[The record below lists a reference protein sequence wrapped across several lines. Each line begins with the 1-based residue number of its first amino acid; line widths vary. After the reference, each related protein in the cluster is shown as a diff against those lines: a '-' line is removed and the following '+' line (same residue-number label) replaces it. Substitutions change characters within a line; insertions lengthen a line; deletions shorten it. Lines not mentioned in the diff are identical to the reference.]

1 MVLFYLINFRLFCG
15 PIYILLKSYIL
26 RSLSF
31 GQIVGHYIPLLNK
44 IFIFVVISSLTCN
57 MKYIY
62 FLLGEAHHG
71 LCNLLIFLMKQ
82 FLSLIEVCYFFH
94 FKFIDFFLLASFSIT
109 LVFLLAPSMF
119 SSFVFS
125 IFCLLVKSLKTLYF
139 PMSVSLNTA
148 CGYCY
153 ILFSFSVLFYSS

>member
-26 RSLSF
+26 LRSPSF

-62 FLLGEAHHG
+62 FLGEVHHG
-71 LCNLLIFLMKQ
+71 LCNLLTFLMKQ
-82 FLSLIEVCYFFH
+82 FLSFIEVCYFFR
-94 FKFIDFFLLASFSIT
+94 FKFIDFFSCLFFDRFGIFTGSFD
-109 LVFLLAPSMF
+109 V
-119 SSFVFS
+119 
-125 IFCLLVKSLKTLYF
+125 
-139 PMSVSLNTA
+139 
-148 CGYCY
+148 
-153 ILFSFSVLFYSS
+153 

>member
-26 RSLSF
+26 RSPSF

-71 LCNLLIFLMKQ
+71 LCNLLTFLMKQ

-94 FKFIDFFLLASFSIT
+94 FKFIDFFLPLFQPLWYFYWLLRCLAHLFS
-109 LVFLLAPSMF
+109 
-119 SSFVFS
+119 VFS
-125 IFCLLVKSLKTLYF
+125 VYW
-139 PMSVSLNTA
+139 
-148 CGYCY
+148 
-153 ILFSFSVLFYSS
+153 

>member
-15 PIYILLKSYIL
+15 PIYILLKSCIL
-26 RSLSF
+26 LRFPSF

-44 IFIFVVISSLTCN
+44 NFIFVVISSLTCN
-57 MKYIY
+57 RKYVY

-71 LCNLLIFLMKQ
+71 LCNLLTFLMKQ

-119 SSFVFS
+119 SSFAFS

-139 PMSVSLNTA
+139 PVSISLNTA
-148 CGYCY
+148 MDTAIYCFHFQFF
-153 ILFSFSVLFYSS
+153 L